1 MTFALSP
8 GQAHDAPEGR
18 KLLTGWQRRPDGVPM
33 VMDRAYEGDE
43 TRQLVLQ
50 LGFEPVVPPNPNR
63 RHPWAYDRNLYRRR
77 NEVERLF
84 RRLKGFRRIFSRFEK
99 LDRMFTAFIHFALI
113 IDMIC
118 VNTP

>member
-1 MTFALSP
+1 
-8 GQAHDAPEGR
+8 
-18 KLLTGWQRRPDGVPM
+18 M

-43 TRQLVLQ
+43 TQQLVLE
-50 LGFEPVVPPNPNR
+50 LGSEPVVPPHPNSVR
-63 RHPWAYDRNLYRRR
+63 PWTCDRGLYRKR
-77 NEVERLF
+77 NEIERLF

-99 LDRMFTAFIHFALI
+99 LDLMFTAFIHFALI